1 MAEAVKARS
10 GGSDDSKIV
19 SFMIEYMRKKIENLD
34 TKINEEINVR
44 VGVEANVAKLN
55 DYIEQ
60 MQYKIKEAED
70 NLAWEFPSVSLLPS
84 SDIRYRRENM
94 IIKDAT
100 HNESI
105 DSEMSIERENPEH
118 YIEQKNIKNKEENS
132 VQNIELKDFNDFK
145 NVKPKDVIDPND
157 YSVQNI
163 KHKDINELK
172 DNYVHDNEKRCNDK
186 LKHIFACDIEKKYDN
201 ESDEY
206 SEKNLEQ
213 RDINELVEKR
223 GQDIKQ
229 GNNNKAVVF
238 KNENIPIRPDGN
250 ISGWTK
256 CEKIV
261 EPLCGNVQ
269 SNSKDKGRVASANK
283 NQNGEEK
290 TILKVN
296 NEENGKFEIDSKLID
311 MCLSSTPGSFIE
323 IESDDE

>member
-70 NLAWEFPSVSLLPS
+70 NLAWEFPSVSLFPS

-118 YIEQKNIKNKEENS
+118 YIEQKNIKNS
-132 VQNIELKDFNDFK
+132 IYF
-145 NVKPKDVIDPND
+145 PM
-157 YSVQNI
+157 
-163 KHKDINELK
+163 
-172 DNYVHDNEKRCNDK
+172 
-186 LKHIFACDIEKKYDN
+186 
-201 ESDEY
+201 
-206 SEKNLEQ
+206 
-213 RDINELVEKR
+213 
-223 GQDIKQ
+223 
-229 GNNNKAVVF
+229 
-238 KNENIPIRPDGN
+238 
-250 ISGWTK
+250 
-256 CEKIV
+256 
-261 EPLCGNVQ
+261 
-269 SNSKDKGRVASANK
+269 
-283 NQNGEEK
+283 
-290 TILKVN
+290 ILKVPLDWALVTPQYT
-296 NEENGKFEIDSKLID
+296 FY
-311 MCLSSTPGSFIE
+311 LSDLLGFKIFQRVLGS
-323 IESDDE
+323 